1 MLSRGGRVLYN
12 WKDAVAALIQISE
25 ACRVKVRA
33 LRPIRKL
40 RNEAGIALLIA
51 IFVLLLISVV
61 AIALIVSSNTESALA
76 GNYRS
81 STGVYYAALAGVE
94 EARARLQPND
104 PNSFKTT
111 WAAFYPAPGATLPI
125 GTVGYVLNP
134 SPTDNPSPGAMF
146 AAYPDSEYDSEFGA
160 NALAAANV
168 QTTQSV
174 WKIGRASC
182 RERVEIAGR

>member
-61 AIALIVSSNTESALA
+61 AIALIVSAGTETALA

-81 STGVYYAALAGVE
+81 STSVYYAASAGLE
-94 EARARLQPND
+94 EVRARLRSNN
-104 PNSFKTT
+104 PNSFKNTG
-111 WAAFYPAPGATLPI
+111 PAGFLPNPFLVCSPSYI
-125 GTVGYVLNP
+125 LNP
-134 SPTDNPSPGAMF
+134 AAGETVAPWTSGSTSSSPYFDNEFVQELGGICGGLTAPPSSSP
-146 AAYPDSEYDSEFGA
+146 S
-160 NALAAANV
+160 
-168 QTTQSV
+168 T
-174 WKIGRASC
+174 
-182 RERVEIAGR
+182 